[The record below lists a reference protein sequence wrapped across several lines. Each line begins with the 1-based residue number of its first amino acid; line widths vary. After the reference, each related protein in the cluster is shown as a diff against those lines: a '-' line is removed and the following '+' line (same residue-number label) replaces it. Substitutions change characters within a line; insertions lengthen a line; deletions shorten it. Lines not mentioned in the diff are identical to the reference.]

1 MIMFIIG
8 IIYFIYFTILYSFS
22 FSMFFVQPRIN
33 MEWKLV
39 FIELIKCD
47 RKVCS
52 TYLWGL
58 MLPQILLNIS

>member
-1 MIMFIIG
+1 MIMFIIS

-39 FIELIKCD
+39 FLELIKCD
-47 RKVCS
+47 GKVCF
-52 TYLWGL
+52 TYLCGL
-58 MLPQILLNIS
+58 MLPQILLNIP

>member
-8 IIYFIYFTILYSFS
+8 IIYFIYFTNLYSFS

-39 FIELIKCD
+39 FLELIKCD

-52 TYLWGL
+52 TYLC
-58 MLPQILLNIS
+58 